1 LYLSCDPTAYF
12 SPQRSASR
20 RQKKTAPP
28 IKPSDGSDAIRD
40 DPAASAGTAPN
51 QLFRQT
57 AVCDNTAMESE
68 PPKIIPPTRKRH
80 WFQFSLRSLL
90 IFVIATAVF
99 CGWAGK
105 RIEQKRKEREAAETL
120 VKFGGSVMY
129 DYEKGTNSTP
139 PGPDWLRKLFGEN
152 LFSEVSAVYFI
163 RESVSDRGLTNLEA
177 LTRLQILSLYGCNFT
192 DDGLAHIKGL
202 TQLKH
207 LSLAETNVTDAGLE
221 HIERLTQLRKLL
233 LADSN
238 ISDAGVEHLKGLA
251 QLQEL
256 DLTGTDVTD
265 AGLEN
270 LKRLT
275 NLQSLGLDGANVTDA
290 GVAGLQRALPNCQIS
305 YIHANAP
312 SRPDRIKT
320 ASGREK

>member
-1 LYLSCDPTAYF
+1 
-12 SPQRSASR
+12 
-20 RQKKTAPP
+20 
-28 IKPSDGSDAIRD
+28 
-40 DPAASAGTAPN
+40 
-51 QLFRQT
+51 
-57 AVCDNTAMESE
+57 MESE
-68 PPKIIPPTRKRH
+68 PPKIIPPKRKRR
-80 WFQFSLRSLL
+80 WFQFSLGSLL

-99 CGWAGK
+99 CGWLGK

-120 VKFGGSVMY
+120 VKFGGSAMY

-163 RESVSDRGLTNLEA
+163 RVSVSDRGLTNLEA
-177 LTRLQILSLYGCNFT
+177 LTRLQNLSLYGCNFT

-221 HIERLTQLRKLL
+221 HLERLAELQKLL

-238 ISDAGVEHLKGLA
+238 ISDAGIEHLKGLT

-290 GVAGLQRALPNCQIS
+290 GIAGLQKALPNCQIS

-312 SRPDRIKT
+312 PRPIRGKM
-320 ASGREK
+320 ASGRGK